1 MSKYSGD
8 MDPRSTTALKTTDEQ
23 TVTHEGAPA
32 FVKEAKT
39 ALFTL
44 AMTSMTAQDSFY
56 ESAAKQ
62 DSRLRGLVQQ
72 LTEEDPEFIRKFIP
86 WLRNTANMRSAP
98 IVIAAEYALAGGPHR
113 RQVIDSAMV
122 RADEPAEFVGY
133 YIMRTGRSTLPGGIQ
148 RGVADAV
155 QRLYNQFSALKYD
168 SQRHNV
174 RMGDVIELVHPQS
187 KDVTQGL
194 LYEWLLDRRHHS
206 QDVRVNVADLPFIQA
221 RMILEAVKADQRREV
236 LRAVKGD
243 THDKAIDLA
252 RDAFETGGMTW
263 EYLSG
268 WLPGGMDAEAWES
281 VIPNMG
287 YMALLR
293 NLRNFDEA
301 GINDEATI
309 HILAKLN
316 NPEEVAKSRQF
327 PYRFWSAWRAAQSV
341 VWATTLES
349 ALDLSVKNIPEFA
362 GTTLVFVDV
371 SGSMVNPVS
380 DRSQVSRSDIAALFG
395 AALFTKNPK
404 NTRVVVFGTESKDVT
419 PGQRGSMLRN
429 MEVFR
434 DNHGVGH
441 GTYLSTAVGKHY
453 TDEDRIVV
461 FTDLQTH
468 DAGALH
474 VSGGEQDKARFVHYF
489 DLAGYESSPDAIG
502 KDGVFMYGGFTD
514 ATFRQMALH
523 EVTQTSDWNT
533 ILS

>member
-1 MSKYSGD
+1 MSKYGD
-8 MDPRSTTALKTTDEQ
+8 LDPRSTTALKTTDEQ
-23 TVTHEGAPA
+23 AVTHEGAPA
-32 FVKEAKT
+32 LAKDVRT

-56 ESAAKQ
+56 ESAATQ

-72 LTEEDPEFIRKFIP
+72 LTEEDPEFIQRFVP

-168 SQRHNV
+168 SQRHTV

-187 KDVTQGL
+187 KNEIQGL

-206 QDVRVNVADLPFIQA
+206 QDVRVNVDELPMIKA
-221 RMILEAVKADQRREV
+221 RQDIEAVEPDQRREV
-236 LRAVKGD
+236 LRAVQSESEIAD
-243 THDKAIDLA
+243 PTVIRHAA
-252 RDAFETGGMTW
+252 DAFNLGAITW

-268 WLPGGMDAEAWES
+268 WLPGGMDAEAWEV
-281 VIPNMG
+281 VIPQMG

-301 GINDEATI
+301 KISDLAIEL
-309 HILAKLN
+309 ILQRLAD
-316 NPEEVAKSRQF
+316 PEEVAKSRQF
-327 PYRFWSAWRAAQSV
+327 PYRFWSAWAATQSL
-341 VWATTLES
+341 VWGPALET
-349 ALDLSVKNIPEFA
+349 ALGLSVHNIPEFS
-362 GTTLVFVDV
+362 GSTLVLVDV

-380 DRSQVSRSDIAALFG
+380 DRSQVNRSDVAALFG
-395 AALFTKNPK
+395 AALFAKNPK
-404 NTRVVVFGTESKDVT
+404 TTRVVIFGTDSKDVT
-419 PGQRGSMLRN
+419 PAQRGSMLRN

-441 GTYLSTAVGKHY
+441 GTYLGTAVGQHF
-453 TDEDRIVV
+453 TDEDRIVI
-461 FTDLQTH
+461 FTDLQAH
-468 DAGALH
+468 DGGAK
-474 VSGGEQDKARFVHYF
+474 DKARFVHYF
-489 DLAGYESSPDAIG
+489 DLGGYSASPDAIG
-502 KDGVFMYGGFTD
+502 EDGVFMYGGFTD
-514 ATFRQMALH
+514 ATFRQMSLH
-523 EVTQTSDWNT
+523 EITRTSDWNT
-533 ILS
+533 ILT

>member
-1 MSKYSGD
+1 MAKYGAG
-8 MDPRSTTALKTTDEQ
+8 DPRSTTALKTTDEQ

-56 ESAAKQ
+56 ESAATQ

-72 LTEEDPEFIRKFIP
+72 LTEEDPEFIQKFVP

-155 QRLYNQFSALKYD
+155 QRLYGQFSALKYD
-168 SQRHNV
+168 SQRHTV
-174 RMGDVIELVHPQS
+174 RMGDVIELVHPQP
-187 KDVTQGL
+187 KDAIQGV

-206 QDVRVNVADLPFIQA
+206 QDVRVNVAELPVIKA
-221 RMILEAVKADQRREV
+221 RQDLEAVKPDQRREV
-236 LRAVKGD
+236 LRAMQGELSD
-243 THDKAIDLA
+243 ANTEAIVLA
-252 RDAFETGGMTW
+252 ADAFSIGGITW

-268 WLPGGMDAEAWES
+268 WLPGGMDAEAWEA
-281 VIPNMG
+281 VIPQMG

-301 GINDEATI
+301 KISDEVTGSVLDR
-309 HILAKLN
+309 LAD
-316 NPEEVAKSRQF
+316 PDEIAKSRQF
-327 PYRFWSAWRAAQSV
+327 PYRFWSAWHATQSLI
-341 VWATTLES
+341 WGPTLEK
-349 ALDLSVKNIPEFA
+349 ALDFSTRNIPEFV
-362 GTTLVFVDV
+362 GTTLVLVDV
-371 SGSMVNPVS
+371 SGSMAATVS
-380 DRSQVSRSDIAALFG
+380 EKSWVTRADVAALFG
-395 AALFTKNPK
+395 AALFAKNPK
-404 NTRVVVFGTESKDVT
+404 TTRVVVFGTESKDVT

-434 DNHGVGH
+434 DNHGLGH
-441 GTYLSTAVGKHY
+441 GTYLGSAVDRHF
-453 TDEDRIVV
+453 TDEDRIVI

-468 DAGALH
+468 DGGAK
-474 VSGGEQDKARFVHYF
+474 DKARFVHYF
-489 DLAGYESSPDAIG
+489 DLAGYGSSPDRIG
-502 KDGVFMYGGFTD
+502 EDGVFMYGGFTD
-514 ATFRQMALH
+514 ATFRQMSLH
-523 EVTQTSDWNT
+523 EITRTSDWNT

>member
-1 MSKYSGD
+1 MSKYGAG
-8 MDPRSTTALKTTDEQ
+8 DPRSTTALKTTDEQ

-56 ESAAKQ
+56 ESAATQ

-72 LTEEDPEFIRKFIP
+72 LTEEDPEFIQKFVP

-168 SQRHNV
+168 SQRHTV

-187 KDVTQGL
+187 RDATQGV

-206 QDVRVNVADLPFIQA
+206 QDVRVNMAELPVIHA
-221 RMILEAVKADQRREV
+221 RLILEDVERDQRREV
-236 LRAVKGD
+236 LRAVASGV
-243 THDKAIDLA
+243 TSEEAIDLA
-252 RDAFETGGMTW
+252 RTAFETGFVTW

-281 VIPNMG
+281 VIPQMG

-301 GINDEATI
+301 QINDEATI

-316 NPEEVAKSRQF
+316 NAEEVAKSRQF

-349 ALDLSVKNIPEFA
+349 ALDMSVKNIPEFA

-371 SGSMVNPVS
+371 SGSMTNTVS
-380 DRSQVSRSDIAALFG
+380 DKSQVSRADVAALFG

-404 NTRVVVFGTESKDVT
+404 TTRVVVFGTESKDVT
-419 PGQRGSMLRN
+419 PSQRGSMLRN

-441 GTYLSTAVGKHY
+441 GTYLGTAVGQHF
-453 TDEDRIVV
+453 TDEDRIVI

-468 DAGALH
+468 DGGAK
-474 VSGGEQDKARFVHYF
+474 DKARFVHYF

-502 KDGVFMYGGFTD
+502 EDGVFMYGGFTD
-514 ATFRQMALH
+514 ATFRQMSLH
-523 EVTQTSDWNT
+523 EVTRTSDWNT

>member
-8 MDPRSTTALKTTDEQ
+8 TAPRSTTALKTTDEQ

-32 FVKEAKT
+32 FEKDFRT

-44 AMTSMTAQDSFY
+44 AMTSMTDQDAFY

-62 DSRLRGLVQQ
+62 DSRLRDLVQR
-72 LTEEDPEFIRKFIP
+72 LTASDPGFIEKLVP

-155 QRLYNQFSALKYD
+155 QRLYSQFSALKYD
-168 SQRHNV
+168 SQRHSV
-174 RMGDVIELVHPQS
+174 RMGDVIELVHPRS
-187 KDVTQGL
+187 EDATQGV

-206 QDVRVNVADLPFIQA
+206 QDVRVNVADLPVIKA
-221 RMILEAVKADQRREV
+221 RQDMEAVEPNQRREV
-236 LRAVKGD
+236 LRAVHGGD
-243 THDKAIDLA
+243 PLADKDALATATDIFNLAAI
-252 RDAFETGGMTW
+252 TW

-268 WLPGGMDAEAWES
+268 WLPGGMDAEAWEAI
-281 VIPNMG
+281 IPNMG

-301 GINDEATI
+301 EISDEARI
-309 HILAKLN
+309 PILAKLN
-316 NPEEVAKSRQF
+316 NAEEVAKSRQF
-327 PYRFWSAWRAAQSV
+327 PYRFWSAWNATQSV
-341 VWATTLES
+341 VWASTLET
-349 ALDLSVKNIPEFA
+349 ALGLSVQNIPEFA
-362 GTTLVFVDV
+362 GTTLVLVDV
-371 SGSMVNPVS
+371 SGSMTNPVS
-380 DRSQVSRSDIAALFG
+380 DKSRVQRADVAALFG
-395 AALFTKNPK
+395 AALFAKNPK
-404 NTRVVVFGTESKDVT
+404 TTRVVVFGTESQDVT

-434 DNHGVGH
+434 DNHEVGH
-441 GTYLSTAVGKHY
+441 ATYLASAVDGHFI
-453 TDEDRIVV
+453 DEDRIVI

-468 DAGALH
+468 DGGAK
-474 VSGGEQDKARFVHYF
+474 DKARFVHYF
-489 DLAGYESSPDAIG
+489 DLGGYRVSPDPIG
-502 KDGVFMYGGFTD
+502 EDGVFMYGGFTD

-523 EVTQTSDWNT
+523 EITRTSDWNT

>member
-1 MSKYSGD
+1 MSKYGD
-8 MDPRSTTALKTTDEQ
+8 LDPRSTTALKTTDEQ
-23 TVTHEGAPA
+23 TVTHEDAPA
-32 FVKEAKT
+32 LAKDART

-56 ESAAKQ
+56 ESAATQ

-72 LTEEDPEFIRKFIP
+72 LTEEDPEFIQKFVP

-155 QRLYNQFSALKYD
+155 ERLYGQFSALKYD

-187 KDVTQGL
+187 KDETQGV

-206 QDVRVNVADLPFIQA
+206 QDVRVNVADLPVIMA
-221 RMILEAVKADQRREV
+221 RQNLEAVEPDQRREV
-236 LRAVKGD
+236 LRAVQGD
-243 THDKAIDLA
+243 SPLA
-252 RDAFETGGMTW
+252 NEDAVAEAAAAFSAGYITW

-281 VIPNMG
+281 VIPSMG

-301 GINDEATI
+301 EISDEARI
-309 HILAKLN
+309 PILAKLN
-316 NPEEVAKSRQF
+316 NAEEVAKSRQF
-327 PYRFWSAWRAAQSV
+327 PYRFWSAWNATQSV
-341 VWATTLES
+341 VWASTLET
-349 ALDLSVKNIPEFA
+349 ALGLSCQNIPEFA
-362 GTTLVFVDV
+362 GTTLVLVDV
-371 SGSMVNPVS
+371 SGSMTNPVS
-380 DRSQVSRSDIAALFG
+380 DKSQVQRADVAALFG
-395 AALFTKNPK
+395 AALFAKNPK
-404 NTRVVVFGTESKDVT
+404 STRVVVFGTDSEDVT

-434 DNHGVGH
+434 DNHDVGH
-441 GTYLSTAVGKHY
+441 GTYLASAVDKHF
-453 TDEDRIVV
+453 TDEDRIVI

-468 DAGALH
+468 DGGAK
-474 VSGGEQDKARFVHYF
+474 DKARFVHYF
-489 DLAGYESSPDAIG
+489 DLAGYRSSPDAIG
-502 KDGVFMYGGFTD
+502 EDGVFMYGGFTD

-523 EVTQTSDWNT
+523 EITRTSDWNT

>member
-1 MSKYSGD
+1 MSKYGD
-8 MDPRSTTALKTTDEQ
+8 LDPRSTTALKTTDEQ

-32 FVKEAKT
+32 LAKDART

-56 ESAAKQ
+56 ESAATQ

-72 LTEEDPEFIRKFIP
+72 LTEEDPEFIQRFVP

-113 RQVIDSAMV
+113 RQVIDMAMV

-168 SQRHNV
+168 SQRHTV
-174 RMGDVIELVHPQS
+174 RMGDVIELVHPQPEDS
-187 KDVTQGL
+187 TQGL

-206 QDVRVNVADLPFIQA
+206 QDVRVNVADLPVIQA
-221 RMILEAVKADQRREV
+221 RMILEAVKPDQRREV
-236 LRAVKGD
+236 LHAVNGD
-243 THDKAIDLA
+243 SPLANDKAIDLA
-252 RDAFETGGMTW
+252 REAFKTGRVTW

-281 VIPNMG
+281 VIPQMG

-301 GINDEATI
+301 KISD
-309 HILAKLN
+309 LAIEVVLSRLAD
-316 NPEEVAKSRQF
+316 PDEVAKSRQF
-327 PYRFWSAWRAAQSV
+327 PYRFWSAWNATQSL
-341 VWATTLES
+341 VWGPALET
-349 ALDLSVKNIPEFA
+349 ALGLSVQNIPEFT
-362 GTTLVFVDV
+362 GSTLVLVDV
-371 SGSMVNPVS
+371 SGSMTHTVS
-380 DRSQVSRSDIAALFG
+380 DRSQVQRADVAALFG
-395 AALFTKNPK
+395 AALYAKNPK
-404 NTRVVVFGTESKDVT
+404 TTRVVIFGTESEDVT
-419 PGQRGSMLRN
+419 PRQRGSMLRN

-441 GTYLSTAVGKHY
+441 GTYLGTAVGKHFI
-453 TDEDRIVV
+453 DEDRIVI

-468 DAGALH
+468 DGGAR
-474 VSGGEQDKARFVHYF
+474 DKARFVHYF
-489 DLAGYESSPDAIG
+489 DLAGYESSPDRIG
-502 KDGVFMYGGFTD
+502 EDGVFMYGGFTD
-514 ATFRQMALH
+514 ATFRQMSLH
-523 EVTQTSDWNT
+523 EVTRTSDWNT
-533 ILS
+533 ILT